1 MTNDQYR
8 WYKCLRTINYG
19 FSILRRVFVKV
30 VHVKTG
36 VTAKQ
41 FTKPKT
47 TIVHAPIITLE
58 WTLSNY
64 NRDVWRWE
72 DCTHPSFNQWQHNQP
87 APSRSNENCAQM
99 IFGSFSKL
107 YWNNGWQDTGCDRLT
122 ADPSFIWERRT
133 KINE

>member
-1 MTNDQYR
+1 MIQMFENNQLWFLYSPQS
-8 WYKCLRTINYG
+8 L
-19 FSILRRVFVKV
+19 VVKV
-30 VHVKTG
+30 VYVKTG
-36 VTAKQ
+36 VTAEQ

-58 WTLSNY
+58 WTVSNY
-64 NRDVWRWE
+64 SRDVWRWE

-107 YWNNGWQDTGCDRLT
+107 YWNNGWQDISCDRLT
-122 ADPSFIWERRT
+122 ADPSFICERWT